1 MASAEERQSLRA
13 RLVLMKQRDGPISP
27 AMSRPDLLAV
37 GSLVLVCLVIYANSL
52 HNPLLRDDK
61 TAVVNDPRAKDPSRW
76 KDIFTQSY
84 WHGLNDD
91 PIYRPLTTLSFLVSH
106 LMTGDRP
113 WGYRIVNVILHAAVC
128 VAVYLL
134 GVRLL
139 RDRLAAWI
147 AAMLFAVHAVHTEA
161 VTAIVGRADMG
172 VTLLLVVVL
181 WLLLGRTA
189 PDDRRGW
196 RWAGVLVL
204 AAVALFVKE
213 TAFVVLPLVVG
224 QQIWQERVRRL
235 RSKRAAKRRGSL
247 LRRWGLVVSVGAVCV
262 GALALRYGLFG
273 RLSRP
278 GKFIPV
284 MDNVLGG
291 AEPVER
297 VLTAIGLLGKYL
309 GLLVWPHPLCCD
321 YSYAQIPVA
330 RAVTNPAVLIG
341 LAWLAGIG
349 VAIWMIKRGA
359 PPEGW
364 WLAVWCLGF
373 FVVTY
378 SIISNAVLVIGTIFG
393 ERLIYAP
400 SVAWCLG
407 FGALVVGLS
416 RRAGRRGRLGI
427 ASVCAAILVTNAVLT
442 VRRNTDWR
450 DRLTLWT
457 HDVQISPNSNRCW
470 SCLSKAYQAEGRLGD
485 ALEHMDHALTIYDGY
500 WDDHRVRGEQL
511 ARLGRFE
518 EAASAFYRSC
528 ELARGRL
535 RIKPAA
541 RLGQCYME
549 LDKPELAVRAFEVV
563 LKHNADHLLAL
574 NNLAYL
580 LATREPPLRDV
591 DAAAG
596 YIQHALELAPNGLTL
611 LDTAVDVYVARGERN
626 RAIQTIQ
633 HALAVGNKRHPLY
646 DRLKERLKE
655 LTATAPTTTS
665 TPRP

>member
-1 MASAEERQSLRA
+1 MGHPAHKS
-13 RLVLMKQRDGPISP
+13 PILS
-27 AMSRPDLLAV
+27 SVRPDLLAP
-37 GSLVLVCLVIYANSL
+37 GSLVLVCLAIYANSL

-91 PIYRPLTTLSFLVSH
+91 PIYRPLTTLSFLLSH
-106 LMTGDRP
+106 VMTGDRP

-172 VTLLLVVVL
+172 VTLLLVIML
-181 WLLLGRTA
+181 WLLLGRTT
-189 PDDRRGW
+189 PDDCRGW
-196 RWAGVLVL
+196 RWAGVLLLAVL
-204 AAVALFVKE
+204 ALFVKE
-213 TAFVVLPLVVG
+213 TAFVVFPLVVG
-224 QQIWQERVRRL
+224 QQIWQERIERL
-235 RSKRAAKRRGSL
+235 RSKRAARRRGNPL
-247 LRRWGLVVSVGAVCV
+247 KRWGLVASVGAACV

-291 AEPVER
+291 AEPIER

-309 GLLVWPHPLCCD
+309 GLLAWPHPLCCD
-321 YSYAQIPVA
+321 YSHAQIPVA
-330 RAVTNPAVLIG
+330 RAVTDPPVLVG

-349 VAIWMIKRGA
+349 VAIWMIKRWA
-359 PPEGW
+359 SAEGGGV
-364 WLAVWCLGF
+364 AVWCLGF
-373 FVVTY
+373 LVITY

-407 FGALVVGLS
+407 FGALAVGL
-416 RRAGRRGRLGI
+416 GRRTGRWGRLGI
-427 ASVCAAILVTNAVLT
+427 ASVCAAILVTNAILT

-457 HDVQISPNSNRCW
+457 HDVRISPESNRCW
-470 SCLSKAYQAEGRLGD
+470 SCLSKAYHAEGRLD
-485 ALEHMDHALTIYDGY
+485 EALEHMDRALAIYDGY
-500 WDDHRVRGEQL
+500 WDDHRVRGELL
-511 ARLGRFE
+511 AGKGRFE
-518 EAASAFYRSC
+518 QAASAYYRSC

-535 RIKPAA
+535 RIRPAV
-541 RLGQCYME
+541 RLGQCYMK
-549 LDKPELAVRAFEVV
+549 LDKPEMAAQAYQVA
-563 LKHNADHLLAL
+563 LKYDPNHLLAL
-574 NNLAYL
+574 NNLAYV
-580 LATREPPLRDV
+580 LATSGPPVRDLN
-591 DAAAG
+591 AAAEH
-596 YIQHALELAPNGLTL
+596 IQHALELAPNGLTL
-611 LDTAVDVYVARGERN
+611 LDTAVDVYVARGERD
-626 RAIQTIQ
+626 RAIRTIQ
-633 HALAVGNKRHPLY
+633 HALTVGNRRHPLY
-646 DRLKERLKE
+646 KQLRKRLKK
-655 LTATAPTTTS
+655 LTATAPATTS
-665 TPRP
+665 TTRP